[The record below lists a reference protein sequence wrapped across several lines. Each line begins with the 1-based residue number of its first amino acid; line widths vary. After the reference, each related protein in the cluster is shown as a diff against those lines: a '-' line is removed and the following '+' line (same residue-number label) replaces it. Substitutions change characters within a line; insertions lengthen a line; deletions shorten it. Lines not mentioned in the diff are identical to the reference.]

1 MSDIV
6 IELDNGAVV
15 GSTSKNTIV
24 FKGIPYAKPPINEL
38 RWRPPVQLDPWS
50 EALQAKEYS
59 KSAWQLGVDTKLFIA
74 EIINQ
79 SGFSAI
85 KRNLFKTV
93 LSRFGQSNESEDCL
107 YLNIRTPSESV
118 QAGYPVMIWI
128 HGGDHQDGSGN
139 GFPYETDVF
148 CDEGAILVTINY
160 RLGVMGFLCHPE
172 LSLESADG
180 ISGNYGMLDQI
191 AALKWVQENIAAF
204 GGDPKQVTIFGESAG
219 GESVAHLLTS
229 PLTEGLFQRAII
241 ESAANSGQMIHQ
253 TTPVLHHDSG
263 EQIGKNLADNL
274 VQGPNQIHALR
285 ELSASQ
291 IMEEVRG
298 EEDFARRSFFPVIDG
313 LILPMS
319 PFQAFREGKEH
330 DVPLLVG
337 SNSDEASLFWPH
349 MPSPLIEYR
358 EREPDASQMKELI
371 QFEFREDACLIDD
384 VYNGIMN
391 CDPMA
396 QQDLLGDSLFGAP
409 AFYYAS
415 LHSRKNT
422 NTFLYYFNQVPPSSK
437 QTAGAYHA
445 AEIGYV
451 FDIKSPVFPKSQQ
464 GKRLAKIMSR
474 TWAQFA
480 KTGNPNKTDLPVW
493 DAFQDESAG
502 WMVYG
507 RDIGQDK
514 VFKVLQYGALN
525 RRLERQ
531 LDQLP
536 IRANKDL

>member
-6 IELDNGAVV
+6 IELENGAVV
-15 GSTSKNTIV
+15 GSTSGNTVV
-24 FKGIPYAKPPINEL
+24 FKGIPYAKPPIGEL
-38 RWRPPVQLDPWS
+38 RWRPPVELDPWP

-59 KSAWQLGVDTKLFIA
+59 NSAWQLGVDTKLFIA

-79 SGFSAI
+79 SGFNPI

-93 LSRFGQSNESEDCL
+93 LSRFRQSNESEDCL
-107 YLNIRTPSESV
+107 YLNIRIPSESV
-118 QAGYPVMIWI
+118 QTGYPVMVWI

-160 RLGVMGFLCHPE
+160 RLGVMGFLSHPE
-172 LSLESADG
+172 LSLESENNT
-180 ISGNYGMLDQI
+180 SGNYGMLDQI
-191 AALKWVQENIAAF
+191 AALKWIQENIAAF
-204 GGDPKQVTIFGESAG
+204 GGDPEQVTIFGESAG

-229 PLTEGLFQRAII
+229 PRAKGLFQRAII
-241 ESAANSGQMIHQ
+241 QSAANSGQMIHQ
-253 TTPVLHHDSG
+253 TAPVLHHDSG
-263 EQIGKNLADNL
+263 EQIGKNLADKL
-274 VQGPNQIHALR
+274 APGANQIQALR
-285 ELSASQ
+285 NLSASQ
-291 IMEEVRG
+291 IMEKVRA
-298 EEDFARRSFFPVIDG
+298 EENFACRSFFPIIDG
-313 LILPMS
+313 VTLPMS
-319 PFQAFREGKEH
+319 PFQAFRDGKEH

-349 MPSPLIEYR
+349 MSSPLIEYR
-358 EREPDASQMKELI
+358 EREPDVNQMKELI
-371 QFEFREDACLIDD
+371 EFEFRDDARLVED
-384 VYNGIMN
+384 VYSGIVN

-396 QQDLLGDSLFGAP
+396 QQELLGDSLFGAT

-415 LHSRKNT
+415 LHSKKNAS
-422 NTFLYYFNQVPPSSK
+422 TFLYHFNQVPPSSK

-451 FDIKSPVFPKSQQ
+451 FDIKSPVFPKSRH
-464 GKRLAKIMSR
+464 GKQLAKTMSR
-474 TWAQFA
+474 TWVQFA

-493 DAFQDESAG
+493 DAFQDESPR

-507 RDIGQDK
+507 KNLGTDK
-514 VFKVLQYGALN
+514 VAKVLEYRALN

-536 IRANKDL
+536 IGANKDF

>member
-93 LSRFGQSNESEDCL
+93 ISRFGQSNESEDCL

-229 PLTEGLFQRAII
+229 PLAEGLFQRAII

-274 VQGPNQIHALR
+274 VPGPNQIQALR

-371 QFEFREDACLIDD
+371 QFEFREDACLIAD
-384 VYNGIMN
+384 VYSGIMN

>member
-1 MSDIV
+1 
-6 IELDNGAVV
+6 
-15 GSTSKNTIV
+15 
-24 FKGIPYAKPPINEL
+24 
-38 RWRPPVQLDPWS
+38 
-50 EALQAKEYS
+50 
-59 KSAWQLGVDTKLFIA
+59 
-74 EIINQ
+74 
-79 SGFSAI
+79 
-85 KRNLFKTV
+85 
-93 LSRFGQSNESEDCL
+93 
-107 YLNIRTPSESV
+107 
-118 QAGYPVMIWI
+118 
-128 HGGDHQDGSGN
+128 
-139 GFPYETDVF
+139 
-148 CDEGAILVTINY
+148 
-160 RLGVMGFLCHPE
+160 
-172 LSLESADG
+172 
-180 ISGNYGMLDQI
+180 
-191 AALKWVQENIAAF
+191 
-204 GGDPKQVTIFGESAG
+204 
-219 GESVAHLLTS
+219 
-229 PLTEGLFQRAII
+229 
-241 ESAANSGQMIHQ
+241 
-253 TTPVLHHDSG
+253 
-263 EQIGKNLADNL
+263 
-274 VQGPNQIHALR
+274 
-285 ELSASQ
+285 
-291 IMEEVRG
+291 
-298 EEDFARRSFFPVIDG
+298 
-313 LILPMS
+313 MS

>member
-229 PLTEGLFQRAII
+229 PLAEGLFQRAII

-274 VQGPNQIHALR
+274 VPGPNQIQALR

-384 VYNGIMN
+384 VYSGIMD

-536 IRANKDL
+536 ARVNKDL

>member
-1 MSDIV
+1 MSNIV
-6 IELDNGAVV
+6 IELDNGSVV
-15 GSTSKNTIV
+15 GSTAGKIAV

-38 RWRPPVQLDPWS
+38 RWRPPVHLDPWP
-50 EALQAKEYS
+50 EAIHAKKYS
-59 KSAWQLGVDTKLFIA
+59 NSAWQLGVDTKLFIA

-79 SGFSAI
+79 SGFSTI
-85 KRNLFKTV
+85 KRNLFKM
-93 LSRFGQSNESEDCL
+93 LFNRFGQSDESEDCL
-107 YLNIRTPSESV
+107 YLNIRAPRERVPT
-118 QAGYPVMIWI
+118 GYPVMVWI
-128 HGGDHQDGSGN
+128 HGGDHQDGSAN

-172 LSLESADG
+172 LSLESSDG
-180 ISGNYGMLDQI
+180 TSGNYGMLDQV
-191 AALKWVQENIAAF
+191 AALKWIQQNIAAF

-229 PLTEGLFQRAII
+229 PLTEGLFHRAII

-253 TTPVLHHDSG
+253 TSAVLHHDSG
-263 EQIGKNLADNL
+263 EQIGQNLADNL
-274 VQGPNQIHALR
+274 VPGSNQIQALR
-285 ELSASQ
+285 KLSASE
-291 IMEEVRG
+291 IMEKVRR
-298 EEDFARRSFFPVIDG
+298 EENFARRAFFPVIDG
-313 LILPMS
+313 HILPMS

-358 EREPDASQMKELI
+358 EREPDVNQMKEILE
-371 QFEFREDACLIDD
+371 FEFNEDAGLIDD
-384 VYNGIMN
+384 IYNGIMN

-396 QQDLLGDSLFGAP
+396 QQELLGDSLFGAP

-422 NTFLYYFNQVPPSSK
+422 STFLYYFNQAPPSNK

-451 FDIKSPVFPKSQQ
+451 FDIKSPVFPKSRH
-464 GKRLAKIMSR
+464 GKRLAKIMSQ

-480 KTGNPNKTDLPVW
+480 KTGNPNKTDLPLW
-493 DAFQDESAG
+493 DAFQDESPR

-507 RDIGQDK
+507 EDLGQAK
-514 VFKVLQYGALN
+514 ISKVLQYGALN

-536 IRANKDL
+536 ISANREL

>member
-15 GSTSKNTIV
+15 GSTAGNYAI
-24 FKGIPYAKPPINEL
+24 FKGVPYAKPPIGEL
-38 RWRPPVQLDPWS
+38 RWRPPVELDPWP
-50 EALQAKEYS
+50 EAIQAKKYPS
-59 KSAWQLGVDTKLFIA
+59 AAWQLGVDTKLFIA

-79 SGFSAI
+79 SGFSTV
-85 KRNLFKTV
+85 KRNLFKA
-93 LSRFGQSNESEDCL
+93 LFSRFGQSSESEDCL
-107 YLNIRTPSESV
+107 YLNIRTPSEKK
-118 QAGYPVMIWI
+118 QTGLPVMIWI

-148 CDEGAILVTINY
+148 CDEGTILVTINY

-172 LSLESADG
+172 LSLESSDG
-180 ISGNYGMLDQI
+180 TSGNYGMLDQI

-204 GGDPKQVTIFGESAG
+204 GGDPEQVTIFGESAG

-229 PLTEGLFQRAII
+229 PFAEGLFQRAII
-241 ESAANSGQMIHQ
+241 QSAANSGQMIHQ
-253 TTPVLHHDSG
+253 TLAVLHHDSG
-263 EQIGKNLADNL
+263 ERIGQKLADDL
-274 VQGPNQIHALR
+274 VPGSNQIQALR
-285 ELSASQ
+285 KLAASE
-291 IMEEVRG
+291 IMDQVRG
-298 EEDFARRSFFPVIDG
+298 EEKFALRSFFPVIDG
-313 LILPMS
+313 VLLPMS

-358 EREPDASQMKELI
+358 EREPSVDQMKELI
-371 QFEFREDACLIDD
+371 EFEFQEDASLIND
-384 VYNGIMN
+384 VYEEIME
-391 CDPMA
+391 CDPVA
-396 QQDLLGDSLFGAP
+396 QQELLGDSLFGAP

-415 LHSRKNT
+415 LHSRKNDS
-422 NTFLYYFNQVPPSSK
+422 TFLYHFNQVPPSSK

-451 FDIKSPVFPKSQQ
+451 FDIKSPVFPKSRS
-464 GKRLAKIMSR
+464 GKQLAAIMSQ

-480 KTGNPNKTDLPVW
+480 KSGNPNKATLPIW
-493 DAFQDESAG
+493 DAFTDEFPR
-502 WMVYG
+502 WMLYG
-507 RDIGQDK
+507 EQLGQGTIAK
-514 VFKVLQYGALN
+514 EPQYRALN

-531 LDQLP
+531 LD
-536 IRANKDL
+536 DLSASK

>member
-15 GSTSKNTIV
+15 GSTAGNYAI
-24 FKGIPYAKPPINEL
+24 FKGVPYAKPPIGEL
-38 RWRPPVQLDPWS
+38 RWRPPVELDPWP
-50 EALQAKEYS
+50 EAIQAKKYPS
-59 KSAWQLGVDTKLFIA
+59 AAWQLGVDTKLFIA

-79 SGFSAI
+79 SGFSTV
-85 KRNLFKTV
+85 KRNLFKA
-93 LSRFGQSNESEDCL
+93 LFSRFGQSSESEDCL
-107 YLNIRTPSESV
+107 YLNIRTPSEKK
-118 QAGYPVMIWI
+118 QTGLPVMIWI

-172 LSLESADG
+172 LSLESSDG
-180 ISGNYGMLDQI
+180 TSGNYGMLDQI

-204 GGDPKQVTIFGESAG
+204 GGDPEQVTIFGESAG

-229 PLTEGLFQRAII
+229 PFAEGLFQRAII
-241 ESAANSGQMIHQ
+241 QSAANSGQMIHQ
-253 TTPVLHHDSG
+253 TLAVLHHDSG
-263 EQIGKNLADNL
+263 ERIGQKLADDL
-274 VQGPNQIHALR
+274 VPGSNQIQALR
-285 ELSASQ
+285 KLPASE
-291 IMEEVRG
+291 IMDQVRG
-298 EEDFARRSFFPVIDG
+298 EKKFALRSFFPVIDG
-313 LILPMS
+313 VLLPMS

-358 EREPDASQMKELI
+358 EREPSVDQMKELI
-371 QFEFREDACLIDD
+371 EFEFQEDASLIND
-384 VYNGIMN
+384 VYEEIME
-391 CDPMA
+391 CDPVA
-396 QQDLLGDSLFGAP
+396 QQELLGDSLFGAP

-415 LHSRKNT
+415 LHSRKNAS
-422 NTFLYYFNQVPPSSK
+422 TFLYHFNQVPPSSK

-451 FDIKSPVFPKSQQ
+451 FDIKSPVFPKSRS
-464 GKRLAKIMSR
+464 GKQLAAIMSQ

-480 KTGNPNKTDLPVW
+480 KSGNPNKATLPIW
-493 DAFQDESAG
+493 DAFTDEFPR
-502 WMVYG
+502 WMLYG
-507 RDIGQDK
+507 EQLGQGTIAK
-514 VFKVLQYGALN
+514 EPQYRALN

-531 LDQLP
+531 LD
-536 IRANKDL
+536 DLSASK

>member
-15 GSTSKNTIV
+15 GSTAGNYAI
-24 FKGIPYAKPPINEL
+24 FKGVPYAKPPIGEL
-38 RWRPPVQLDPWS
+38 RWRPPVELDPWP
-50 EALQAKEYS
+50 EAIQAKKYPS
-59 KSAWQLGVDTKLFIA
+59 AAWQLGVDTKLFIA

-79 SGFSAI
+79 SGFSTV
-85 KRNLFKTV
+85 KRNLFKA
-93 LSRFGQSNESEDCL
+93 LFSRFGQSSESEDCL
-107 YLNIRTPSESV
+107 YLNIRTPSEKK
-118 QAGYPVMIWI
+118 QTGLPVMIWI

-172 LSLESADG
+172 LSLESSDG
-180 ISGNYGMLDQI
+180 TSGNYGMLDQI

-204 GGDPKQVTIFGESAG
+204 GGDPEQVTIFGESAG

-229 PLTEGLFQRAII
+229 PFAEGLFQRAII
-241 ESAANSGQMIHQ
+241 QSAANSGQMIHQ
-253 TTPVLHHDSG
+253 TLAVLHHDSG
-263 EQIGKNLADNL
+263 ERIGQKLADDL
-274 VQGPNQIHALR
+274 VPGSNQIQALR
-285 ELSASQ
+285 KLPASE
-291 IMEEVRG
+291 IMDQVRG
-298 EEDFARRSFFPVIDG
+298 EEKFALRSFFPVIDG
-313 LILPMS
+313 VLLPMS

-358 EREPDASQMKELI
+358 EREPSVDQMKELI
-371 QFEFREDACLIDD
+371 EFEFQEDASLIND
-384 VYNGIMN
+384 VYEEIME
-391 CDPMA
+391 CDPVA
-396 QQDLLGDSLFGAP
+396 QQELLGDSLFGAP

-415 LHSRKNT
+415 LHSRKNAS
-422 NTFLYYFNQVPPSSK
+422 TFLYHFNQVPPSSK

-451 FDIKSPVFPKSQQ
+451 FDIKSPVFPKSRS
-464 GKRLAKIMSR
+464 GKQLAAIMSQ

-480 KTGNPNKTDLPVW
+480 KSGNPNKATLPIW
-493 DAFQDESAG
+493 DAFTDEFPR
-502 WMVYG
+502 WMLYG
-507 RDIGQDK
+507 EQLGQGTIAK
-514 VFKVLQYGALN
+514 EPQYRALN

-531 LDQLP
+531 LD
-536 IRANKDL
+536 DLSASK

>member
-229 PLTEGLFQRAII
+229 PLAEGLFQRAII

-274 VQGPNQIHALR
+274 VPGPNQIQALR

>member
-229 PLTEGLFQRAII
+229 PLAEGLFQRAII

-274 VQGPNQIHALR
+274 VPGPNQIQALR

-493 DAFQDESAG
+493 DAFQDESPD

-514 VFKVLQYGALN
+514 IFKVLQYGALN